1 MEFGLNL
8 YSIRN
13 LVQTEG
19 DFLET
24 ANKLREM
31 GYSFMQFSGAPYDA
45 DMVTRVSK
53 ASGLPVVLTHVPM
66 DRILNDTECLME
78 EHARFGCKNIGL
90 GGMLPSIIIDEKEFK
105 KNVDLLNAV
114 GEKMK
119 RNGFNFF
126 YHNHAFEFYKHNG
139 ETVLDYMIKNAPFI
153 NFTLDTYWVQFG
165 GASVLECV
173 KKLSGR
179 IGCVHLKDYMID
191 VESYLDNEPL
201 LRPKFALVGD
211 GVMNFKEIV
220 PAMIE
225 AKTEFFIVEQDNA
238 ANFDDPLNQVAR
250 SINYLKKE
258 F

>member
-13 LVQTEG
+13 LVQTEN

-45 DMVTRVSK
+45 DMITRVSK

-90 GGMLPSIIIDEKEFK
+90 GCMPPKIIIDENEFK
-105 KNVDLLNAV
+105 KYVALLNAV
-114 GEKMK
+114 GEKMN
-119 RNGFNFF
+119 RNGFKFF
-126 YHNHAFEFYKHNG
+126 YHNHAFEVYKHNG
-139 ETVLDYMIKNAPFI
+139 ELVFDYMIKNAPFI

-165 GASVLECV
+165 GASVLDFV
-173 KKLSGR
+173 KKLRGR
-179 IGCVHLKDYMID
+179 ISCVHLKDYMID
-191 VESYLDNEPL
+191 VESYLDDDPL
-201 LRPKFALVGD
+201 LRPRIAPVGD
-211 GVMNFKEIV
+211 GVIDFKQIV

-225 AKTEFFIVEQDNA
+225 SETEFFIVEQDNA
-238 ANFDDPLNQVAR
+238 ATFDDPLEQVGR